1 MKIVEQLPEYI
12 RSLVPYEPGKPIEEV
27 EAVIGYKMVV

>member
-1 MKIVEQLPEYI
+1 VVKAISKN
-12 RSLVPYEPGKPIEEV
+12 RTARCDRCCEV